1 MTKDE
6 RLDNEYGL
14 IDYLQLMSWYAMLAL
29 FINIWGWFFGLIAY
43 GVSVNVIALLLKVIF
58 NLEMMSG
65 ADELFFQEDARNS
78 ANIVA
83 FQKYDKFDAEVFA

>member
-14 IDYLQLMSWYAMLAL
+14 IDYLQLMAWYAMLAF
-29 FINIWGWFFGLIAY
+29 FIHMWGWIFGLIAY
-43 GVSVNVIALLLKVIF
+43 GVSVNVIALLLKVTF

-83 FQKYDKFDAEVFA
+83 YLKHDKFDAEVFA